1 MSKVV
6 FVTAGSIELKC
17 PGAMRGIKSGA
28 RLAAIRHIMLRVLPK
43 PMSSASR
50 PPQKSGGASSVLSPL
65 TLFLYLLLRVIH

>member
-6 FVTAGSIELKC
+6 CVTAGSIEFRR
-17 PGAMRGIKSGA
+17 PGAVRGIESSA

-50 PPQKSGGASSVLSPL
+50 PPRKSGGASSVLYPL